1 MIIFFISFRHAWAR
15 RGSWEAPAI
24 GFTRI
29 TKKVVEWESC
39 YELCNWLNKSLENQQ
54 KYLIVCELVD
64 CNIAV
69 FLHWLTTDWPSIES
83 SRSECEIRNRSRL
96 WIDAVGSR
104 CLDFGG
110 KNPTIFATRGSSR
123 KDFFQV
129 IRRPRGCNWMWISL
143 TQLIRN
149 LVQNRRKTKWDLIC

>member
-1 MIIFFISFRHAWAR
+1 MRIS
-15 RGSWEAPAI
+15 
-24 GFTRI
+24 
-29 TKKVVEWESC
+29 
-39 YELCNWLNKSLENQQ
+39 YELCNWLKKSLENQQ

-110 KNPTIFATRGSSR
+110 KNPTVFATRGSSICTKFWYQIRFSRRFVLFTTLGFWKSARHIECWQR

-143 TQLIRN
+143 TQLIHN
-149 LVQNRRKTKWDLIC
+149 LIQNRRKTKWDLIC